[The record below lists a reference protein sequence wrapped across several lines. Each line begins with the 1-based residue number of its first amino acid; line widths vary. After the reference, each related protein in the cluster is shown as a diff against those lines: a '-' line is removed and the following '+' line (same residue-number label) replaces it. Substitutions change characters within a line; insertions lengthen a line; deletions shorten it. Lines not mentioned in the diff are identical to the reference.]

1 MEKPRPELASPRDSH
16 FDMERFFEHLER
28 WKRPIY
34 IFEKAW
40 KPRCDVSETEDEIV
54 VVADLGGVDS
64 DEVDIKVVGSSLI
77 LKGVRKEPVSDMKRV
92 YHLMEISYGPFERVL
107 DLPAVVDAERAEA
120 VYDEGFL
127 RIKLPK
133 VRRNSRGVEVD
144 VRE

>member
-1 MEKPRPELASPRDSH
+1 MEEPRPELASPWDQFS
-16 FDMERFFEHLER
+16 DMERFFEHLER

-40 KPRCDVSETEDEIV
+40 KPRCDVSETDNEIL
-54 VVADLGGVDS
+54 VVADLGGVDV
-64 DEVDIKVVGSSLI
+64 ERVDIKAMGNSLV
-77 LKGVRKEPVSDMKRV
+77 LRGVRKEPAADIKRV

-107 DLPAVVDAERAEA
+107 ELPAAVDAERAEA

-127 RIKLPK
+127 RIRLPK
-133 VRRNSRGVEVD
+133 VRRISRGVEVD